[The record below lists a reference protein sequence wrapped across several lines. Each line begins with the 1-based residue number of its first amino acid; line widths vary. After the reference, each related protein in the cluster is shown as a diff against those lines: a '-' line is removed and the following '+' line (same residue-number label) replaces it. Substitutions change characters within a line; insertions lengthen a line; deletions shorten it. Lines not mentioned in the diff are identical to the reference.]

1 MAKEETQKEEK
12 IPTKEEVA
20 KILIERSWYLNLI
33 NFLQKAFNIS
43 SDEMARYVNGTKPD
57 FSKETI
63 DSIVKKL
70 EKAFSAEQPK
80 AEDGTTA

>member
-70 EKAFSAEQPK
+70 EKSFSAEQPK